1 MAQLYCASLPLVVNI
16 YFTGTT
22 VSRTKFYLAQ
32 RFLSGK
38 RSVYYTES
46 ETRTDE
52 PSNYQELNISRDEI
66 AYQNTTLH

>member
-1 MAQLYCASLPLVVNI
+1 MAQLYCASLPLIVNI

-22 VSRTKFYLAQ
+22 VPIANFFCTAFFILK
-32 RFLSGK
+32 K
-38 RSVYYTES
+38 SVYYTES

-66 AYQNTTLH
+66 AYQNNTLH